1 MEGILMKFSISEDFF
16 KKLSREQKRKAEK
29 TFDWVI
35 SREGEGKL
43 FPYLQAQ
50 NAKKLKGGDGT
61 KFKLRVSASDRI
73 SFSYTEKGSNEQS
86 ECITFLEYLTHDD
99 QSRAGKTKIGYVNM
113 DNLKVI
119 DPKNI
124 EDYVYI
130 DENQSEP
137 YAKNRSKYIVLTN
150 NDLGEDM
157 SDFIDST
164 NEEREVYLSPV
175 QRKILHEWN
184 ASIPLFI
191 GGSAG
196 SGKSILAVQMLYKY
210 QTKLIF
216 QPERKYDKSGSAV
229 YFTLS
234 DELIKQAKERYRIIC
249 KNNDLSED
257 RIKARFEN
265 LLKYC
270 AKEAGIDMDKD
281 KDKDKIKTFE
291 LFNSD
296 FLSKYPKHKVL
307 VENLNIS
314 PIEIWKEIRGT
325 IKGYMGSNWSKKY
338 WLNKLDF
345 GVETIN
351 FLEKAHL
358 YIKST
363 NNNKEFY
370 VESKKLYK
378 FIKLNNSLDGINDD
392 ILKDLNKIYNIYKNI
407 DINNY
412 AMSRDDYLN
421 FSPESSLY
429 GNKYIQD
436 VYDQEQRNAIYD
448 LFEEYEK
455 WLKCNQCYDE
465 NDLAV
470 KLLNKYNPKFQIN
483 ETKDKPE
490 YPFEFIVIDEAQ
502 DLTQIQIYSLYHLVE
517 DKAKIVFAG
526 DEHQIINPTMFT
538 IKDIYALFS
547 SDSKRRLSLDRKYI
561 IHNFRSQKNIVDLAN
576 HMSEIRRRHIA
587 KSDDETEQNIE
598 SVTDNGVKPFYLSYS
613 DKNASEIIRSLKQ
626 YPDTAIIVAD
636 ENIKNELTTRYGKGQ
651 IFTVLD
657 IKGLE
662 FKYVLCYGLLGEYRQ
677 IWEEILNSGQAKNN
691 SRYRYYFNIFY
702 VAITRAKEYLCLIDP
717 KTLCLDL
724 ENEIMPY
731 VKTME
736 DFSFDSLCISTL
748 INTSEAWYESASRL
762 EQAEHYDEAILQYKN
777 SNETSEM
784 RNTEKAIKR
793 CEAKKLRTLNEFKKA
808 WFISIEIDD
817 FSLAQNMA
825 ESLGDEKLILL
836 TKIMN
841 NSNDQ
846 KSLKTQDTPPDKLIA
861 YAAQN
866 NDEIIILLNKY
877 YNEKFINGI
886 VDKIEQIKNN
896 YKNLTGV
903 KVDGKN

>member
-1 MEGILMKFSISEDFF
+1 MQIIINNDFY
-16 KKLSREQKRKAEK
+16 KKLSNAHKRKAIK
-29 TFDWVI
+29 AIKRLIQYDK
-35 SREGEGKL
+35 EGQL
-43 FPYLQAQ
+43 YPYLQAQ
-50 NAKKLKGGDGT
+50 NSKKLRGSEGT
-61 KFKLRVSASDRI
+61 RLKFKVNASDRI
-73 SFSYTEKGSNEQS
+73 SFFYSETGSNQNS
-86 ECITFLEYLTHDD
+86 NCIRLERYIDDHDD
-99 QSRAGKTKIGYVNM
+99 QSRVAKTKINHG
-113 DNLKVI
+113 
-119 DPKNI
+119 NI
-124 EDYVYI
+124 EKTEILNPKIIENLIYV
-130 DENQSEP
+130 DEDQSN
-137 YAKNRSKYIVLTN
+137 YSDAKDNAIYIVITN
-150 NDLGEDM
+150 NDLDREQA
-157 SDFIDST
+157 DFE
-164 NEEREVYLSPV
+164 NEINDLDQKDREVYLSPQ
-175 QRKILHEWN
+175 QRDILNKWN
-184 ASIPLFI
+184 SKNPLFL
-191 GGSAG
+191 GGCAG

-216 QPERKYDKSGSAV
+216 QQENKNDKFGSAV

-234 DELIKQAKERYRIIC
+234 DGLKKQAEKRYRIIC
-249 KNNDLSED
+249 QNNDFSED

-265 LLKYC
+265 LLEYC
-270 AKEAGIDMDKD
+270 ATEAKIDMK
-281 KDKDKIKTFE
+281 KVITFE
-291 LFNSD
+291 LFNLK

-325 IKGYMGSNWSKKY
+325 IKGYMGNNWSKKY

-358 YIKST
+358 YIKSID
-363 NNNKEFY
+363 NNKEFH
-370 VESKKLYK
+370 VKSQELYK
-378 FIKLNNSLDGINDD
+378 FIRLNNSLDRINDN
-392 ILKDLNKIYNIYKNI
+392 ILKDLNEIYNIYKNV

-412 AMSRDDYLN
+412 AMSKDDYLN

-455 WLKCNQCYDE
+455 WLKCNKCYDE

-470 KLLNKYNPKFQIN
+470 KLLNKYNPIFHIN
-483 ETKDKPE
+483 KTKDKPE
-490 YPFEFIVIDEAQ
+490 YPFEFFVIDEAQ

-538 IKDIYALFS
+538 IKDIYALFL
-547 SDSKRRLSLDRKYI
+547 SDAEKPLVLDRKYI

-587 KSDDETEQNIE
+587 KSDYETEQNIE

-636 ENIKNELTTRYGKGQ
+636 ENIKNELTTKYGKGQ

-677 IWEEILNSGQAKNN
+677 IWEEIFNSGQAKNN

-724 ENEIMPY
+724 ENEILPY

-841 NSNDQ
+841 NLNDQ

-896 YKNLTGV
+896 YKKLTGV
-903 KVDGKN
+903 RVDGKN